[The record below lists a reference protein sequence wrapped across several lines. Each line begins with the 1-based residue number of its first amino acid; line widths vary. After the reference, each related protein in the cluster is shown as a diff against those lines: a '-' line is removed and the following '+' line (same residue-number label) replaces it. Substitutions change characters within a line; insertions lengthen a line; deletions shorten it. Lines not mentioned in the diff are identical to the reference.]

1 MRTRNKGPRITEKT
15 APTLHQRATD
25 IIAEHSAN
33 IKLAASI
40 VVMLL
45 CIALIGAVDPEVV
58 R

>member
-1 MRTRNKGPRITEKT
+1 MAET

-25 IIAEHSAN
+25 IVAEHRDDLKMAVG
-33 IKLAASI
+33 I

-45 CIALIGAVDPEVV
+45 CIALIGAVDPTAV

>member
-1 MRTRNKGPRITEKT
+1 MLR
-15 APTLHQRATD
+15 QRATD

-45 CIALIGAVDPEVV
+45 CIALIGAIDPEVV

>member
-1 MRTRNKGPRITEKT
+1 MAET
-15 APTLHQRATD
+15 APTLKQRATD
-25 IIAEHSAN
+25 IVAEHSAN

-45 CIALIGAVDPEVV
+45 CIALIGAVDPWAV

>member
-1 MRTRNKGPRITEKT
+1 MKGKGRPACKVDDPKQARSWASTM
-15 APTLHQRATD
+15 
-25 IIAEHSAN
+25 IAERGDDLKMAVG
-33 IKLAASI
+33 I

>member
-1 MRTRNKGPRITEKT
+1 MSKT

-25 IIAEHSAN
+25 IIAEHSVD
-33 IKLAASI
+33 IKMALGI